1 MSFRNVLFARIVFAK
16 GNRRMYSQEG
26 GGSDSGRTGGAGG
39 SIRQAGGAFGK
50 MEQAREDE
58 YFYKQQ
64 KQQLEMLK
72 KENAKDLEHHESE
85 AKRHLEAIERNK
97 QRIKDIEAELQ
108 KNNQNKK

>member
-16 GNRRMYSQEG
+16 GNRRMYSQDG
-26 GGSDSGRTGGAGG
+26 GGKTGGAGG

-64 KQQLEMLK
+64 KQQLELLK
-72 KENAKDLEHHESE
+72 KENATDMEHHESE

-108 KNNQNKK
+108 KSNQNKK

>member
-1 MSFRNVLFARIVFAK
+1 
-16 GNRRMYSQEG
+16 
-26 GGSDSGRTGGAGG
+26 
-39 SIRQAGGAFGK
+39 
-50 MEQAREDE
+50 
-58 YFYKQQ
+58 
-64 KQQLEMLK
+64 MLK